1 MSQTAK
7 EVEFVHV
14 DRLLEA
20 PIIYVDAVPKFS
32 VREQMISVTLA
43 ATVVELVSKQNA
55 STHLVAVADLRM
67 TAPTALQLRDL
78 LDKALLAMQPIPRA
92 AN

>member
-20 PIIYVDAVPKFS
+20 PIIYVDTVPKFTI
-32 VREQMISVTLA
+32 REQIISVGLA
-43 ATVVELVSKQNA
+43 ATVVELVSKQDA

-67 TAPTALQLRDL
+67 TAATALQLRDT
-78 LDKALLAMQPIPRA
+78 LDKALLAMRSIPGA

>member
-32 VREQMISVTLA
+32 VREQILA
-43 ATVVELVSKQNA
+43 S
-55 STHLVAVADLRM
+55 
-67 TAPTALQLRDL
+67 P
-78 LDKALLAMQPIPRA
+78 
-92 AN
+92 

>member
-1 MSQTAK
+1 MSQTGK
-7 EVEFVHV
+7 ETEFVHV

-20 PIIYVDAVPKFS
+20 PIIYVDAVPRFS
-32 VREQMISVTLA
+32 VREQIISVALA
-43 ATVVELVSKQNA
+43 ATVVELVSKQDA

-67 TAPTALQLRDL
+67 TAVTALQLRDV
-78 LDKALLAMQPIPRA
+78 LDKALLAMRPIPGT